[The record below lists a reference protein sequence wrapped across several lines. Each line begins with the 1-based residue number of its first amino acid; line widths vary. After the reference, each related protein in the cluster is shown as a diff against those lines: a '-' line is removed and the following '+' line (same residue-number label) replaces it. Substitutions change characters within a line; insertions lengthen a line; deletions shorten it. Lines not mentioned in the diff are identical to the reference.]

1 MYEIAILCVI
11 RFSTYGTWIRKEKNI
26 DSCHSWEYFNAP
38 MCSFPLYGPDRPSYL
53 RPSVFRSSFTL
64 ESVRAHFFLLSPSS
78 SPLFFS
84 SLGWNWKS
92 SIETRI
98 HRLFSSLS
106 LLSPRLLLLLA
117 LLIFDWNQRSAQIL
131 GPLCSW
137 ELYDS
142 SRFRPIFL
150 SALD

>member
-1 MYEIAILCVI
+1 MEREFEKKRTSIHAIAENILMHQCVH
-11 RFSTYGTWIRKEKNI
+11 FLFMAQI
-26 DSCHSWEYFNAP
+26 DHLTFAP
-38 MCSFPLYGPDRPSYL
+38 PSFDR
-53 RPSVFRSSFTL
+53 
-64 ESVRAHFFLLSPSS
+64 LSPWN
-78 SPLFFS
+78 PLGRIFFSFHLPPLFFFFS

-98 HRLFSSLS
+98 RRLFSSLS

-150 SALD
+150 PALD